1 MISAPV
7 ALAFTAGMVA
17 TFNPCGF
24 SLLPAYLGAFVA
36 GDATDLRADQR
47 VMRAVGVAAA
57 VSLGFVVV
65 FATAGLVIDQLSSA
79 TRERLPWV
87 TIVVG
92 AALVLTGIAM
102 VLGWKP
108 TIAVR
113 GPDLTSGRR
122 GIAAM
127 TGYGATFA
135 VASLS
140 CTIGPFLAVTG
151 VALTQST
158 TQGMATYVAYAL
170 GMGTIILAI
179 SVFAALA
186 HTTLTQAMRNL
197 TRFMTRVGGA
207 LMIAAGVYAIWYG
220 RWELGVYA
228 GDLDGDPVIDTIEDL
243 RLRIVENIEAIGAA
257 RIALAVALS
266 ICLAV
271 AAVRWHR
278 AAGGRDHELL
288 SPPSVTPAERSPQL
302 PVERIS

>member
-7 ALAFTAGMVA
+7 VLAFTAGMVA

-24 SLLPAYLGAFVA
+24 SLLPAYVGAFVA

-57 VSLGFVVV
+57 VSLGFVAV
-65 FATAGLVIDQLSSA
+65 FATAGLIIDQLTSA
-79 TRERLPWV
+79 TRQRLPWV

-92 AALVLTGIAM
+92 AALVLAGIAM

-179 SVFAALA
+179 SVVAALA
-186 HTTLTQAMRNL
+186 HTTLTRAMRDL

-207 LMIAAGVYAIWYG
+207 LMIAAGVYAVWYG

-228 GDLDGDPVIDTIEDL
+228 GNLDGDPVIDTIEDL
-243 RLRIVENIEAIGAA
+243 RLRIVEDIEAIGAA

-278 AAGGRDHELL
+278 AAGGRDQELP
-288 SPPSVTPAERSPQL
+288 SPPSVTAAERSPQL

>member
-1 MISAPV
+1 MVAPVV

-36 GDATDLRADQR
+36 GDATDRRTDQR

-57 VSLGFVVV
+57 VSVGFVAV
-65 FATAGLVIDQLSSA
+65 FTTAGLVIDQLTGP

-92 AALVLTGIAM
+92 AALAVSGVAM
-102 VLGWKP
+102 LLGWKP
-108 TIAVR
+108 AIAVR
-113 GPDLTSGRR
+113 SPDLTSGRR

-127 TGYGATFA
+127 AGYGATFA
-135 VASLS
+135 IASLS

-158 TQGMATYVAYAL
+158 TQGVVTYVAYAL

-179 SVFAALA
+179 SVLAAVA
-186 HTTLTQAMRNL
+186 HSSVTRAMGRL
-197 TRFMTRVGGA
+197 SRIMPRVGGA
-207 LMIAAGVYAIWYG
+207 LMIAAGSYAAWYG

-228 GDLDGDPVIDTIEDL
+228 GDLGGDPVVDAIEDV
-243 RLRIVENIEAIGAA
+243 RLRIVDSVQAVGAG
-257 RIALAVALS
+257 RIALAVLVATGV
-266 ICLAV
+266 AV
-271 AAVRWHR
+271 VAVRLRR
-278 AAGGRDHELL
+278 AGDDRGPVP
-288 SPPSVTPAERSPQL
+288 PPSAPAPER
-302 PVERIS
+302 R

>member
-1 MISAPV
+1 MVAPVV

-36 GDATDLRADQR
+36 GDGTDRRTDQR
-47 VMRAVGVAAA
+47 VLRAVGVAAA
-57 VSLGFVVV
+57 VSVGFVAV
-65 FATAGLVIDQLSSA
+65 FTSAGLIIDQLTGA

-92 AALVLTGIAM
+92 VALALTGAAM

-108 TIAVR
+108 AIAVR
-113 GPDLTSGRR
+113 SPDLASGRR

-127 TGYGATFA
+127 AGYGATFA

-158 TQGMATYVAYAL
+158 AQGVVTYVAYAL

-179 SVFAALA
+179 SVLAAVA
-186 HTTLTQAMRNL
+186 HSSVARAMGRL
-197 TRFMTRVGGA
+197 TRIMPRVGGA
-207 LMIAAGVYAIWYG
+207 LMIAAGAYAAWYG
-220 RWELGVYA
+220 RWELDVYA
-228 GDLDGDPVIDTIEDL
+228 GDLRSDPVVDAIEDV
-243 RLRIVENIEAIGAA
+243 RLGIVDTVQGVGAG
-257 RIALAVALS
+257 RIALAVL
-266 ICLAV
+266 V
-271 AAVRWHR
+271 ATGVAIAVRR
-278 AAGGRDHELL
+278 RGAADASDPRTPPAVPAPPGR
-288 SPPSVTPAERSPQL
+288 R
-302 PVERIS
+302 